1 MIRNRIGSLFVVL
14 FFLAVLTG
22 GIIYDDLSASS
33 GDDPYQ
39 AIKLLNETIHQVS
52 DKYVD
57 SIPSDSLYM
66 RALNGMLLSL
76 DPYSQL
82 LSPKDYED
90 LQIHTQG
97 NYEGL
102 GIRIDV
108 VDQVLTVISPIEGT
122 PAYKAGLLPGDRI
135 VKVDAV
141 STKGWSEEKAVQ
153 ELRGPRGS
161 EVQLSIAREGLPDP
175 FDVTIERQPITLSAV
190 PYAFMLKDGIGYVRF
205 TQFSEHGRD
214 EIRDA
219 VRKLERQGMRSLV
232 LDLRD
237 NPGGLLDQAIE
248 VTDLF
253 LPRGAEIVATRGRMS
268 ESDRTYT
275 ARDNDDFSV
284 HPMIVLVNRA
294 SASASEIVSGALQD
308 HDRALV
314 VGQTTWGKG
323 LVQSLFPLDD
333 GSFLKLTTARYYT
346 PSGRSIQRDES
357 LDIDF
362 ASMWWPA
369 ETPADEE
376 FGGGHETAR
385 QDIPDSL
392 VFKTD
397 MGRTVYGGGGVMP
410 DVVVRAGEIE
420 DISRDLLKDIFVKN
434 AFFSFA
440 VTYRSTHP
448 TITRDFQPDDEL
460 VDDFRDYLR
469 EAKEIGF
476 ADEAFDAERDY
487 IRDFVR
493 YTLIS
498 QYHGEGVARQAVMRA
513 DLPLAKAVDLLSEA
527 DTLADL
533 FRLARREREAA
544 AHVQGQSTASAGQLE
559 TTGTPR

>member
-1 MIRNRIGSLFVVL
+1 MIRKRIGSLFVLL

-39 AIKLLNETIHQVS
+39 VIKLLNETIHQVS

-108 VDQVLTVISPIEGT
+108 VEQVLTVISPIEGT
-122 PAYKAGLLPGDRI
+122 PADNAGLLPGDRI
-135 VKVDAV
+135 VEVDGV
-141 STKGWSEEKAVQ
+141 TTRGWTEEKAVQ
-153 ELRGPRGS
+153 ELRGPQGS
-161 EVQLSIAREGLPDP
+161 EVTLSIAREGLDEPLT
-175 FDVTIERQPITLSAV
+175 VTIERRPISLSSV
-190 PYAFMLKDGIGYVRF
+190 PYAFMLTDGIGYVRF
-205 TQFSEHGRD
+205 TQFSENGRD
-214 EIRDA
+214 EIREA
-219 VRKLERQGMRSLV
+219 VRRLEKQGMRSLV

-268 ESDRTYT
+268 ESDRVYN

-308 HDRALV
+308 HDRALL

-333 GSFLKLTTARYYT
+333 GYFLKLTTARYYT

-362 ASMWWPA
+362 NELIWPD
-369 ETPADEE
+369 EVPVEDEPAQTEDV
-376 FGGGHETAR
+376 
-385 QDIPDSL
+385 PDSL
-392 VFKTD
+392 VFQTD

-410 DVVVRAGEIE
+410 DVVVRAGEI
-420 DISRDLLKDIFVKN
+420 DPLSRDLLEEIFVKN

-448 TITRDFQPDDEL
+448 SIPRNFAPDDALIES
-460 VDDFRDYLR
+460 FRSYLR
-469 EAKEIGF
+469 DGKGIVF
-476 ADEAFDAERDY
+476 ADEAFDAEHDY
-487 IRDFVR
+487 VNDFLQ

-498 QYHGEGVARQAVMRA
+498 QYHGEGVARQAVLRA

-533 FRLARREREAA
+533 FRLARLERQAA
-544 AHVQGQSTASAGQLE
+544 ADRAAQATASAE
-559 TTGTPR
+559 TSTAGAPR